1 MRFLRLLLAAGIGAA
16 VAYFMDPVSGRSRRA
31 RLADQA
37 ASRVRRSG
45 DEVAARARYEMGR
58 AKGVAHEVG
67 PHTDYP
73 ADDAELLQ
81 KVRSEAVGPSP
92 VRASD
97 LEMHVDRGEV
107 TLRGVSRDLEAE
119 KDLIRRIESVTGV
132 RHVRNELAHA

>member
-16 VAYFMDPVSGRSRRA
+16 VAYLMDPVSGRSRRA

-45 DEVAARARYEMGR
+45 DEVAARVRYEMGR
-58 AKGVAHEVG
+58 AKGVVHEVG
-67 PHTDYP
+67 PHTDYA

-81 KVRSEAVGPSP
+81 KVRSEAVGPSRA
-92 VRASD
+92 RASD
-97 LEMHVDRGEV
+97 LEIHVDRGEV